1 MTSVRSLGRSIA
13 GVLWALL
20 LAPTVLLVTH
30 FPGWSV
36 LLGSRW
42 WLATVVISVLLLFAF
57 AAWGKERR
65 RTIVALLLVSWVLD
79 LVGLVDIAFGRL
91 AVWGGVTVLAIVS
104 LEVLRQNIGLV
115 REFSQR
121 DPAFKDKVQWALV
134 YWSPMLLFAWAGWL
148 VHGLIVDQAQQ
159 VIYDQTPIDQ
169 YCKADPEPV
178 PCEGLAV
185 TEALPSKP
193 LTLDAT
199 LAHYWHERFR
209 AQQQGLLLAIM
220 SSDPVDGVSD
230 SVFMNKEALTVYL
243 AGLDAKLRPQEV
255 LLIPRN
261 DGLQEEELLNS
272 DPVTQRLRQ
281 DRAALERQSQGSI
294 SIGSGIGGIGGGIPI
309 PRSLLTKPRIDQFDA
324 QLRKRREELLVKYS
338 QQLIAPSQVPGSV
351 HYQLTRR
358 LPPAPPLRVEQGLL
372 VQKPEQVSG
381 ARATLAALVVT
392 RLADLEQSTLQTAES
407 IVRGADELH
416 RRDPSAAI
424 DPRQQLERIGFPA
437 LCSNAID
444 SPDSTEDDAGKI
456 PVRVNTRPFPCNAR
470 LSTVDGVR
478 QPLDLLDSVYESIE
492 HWRQRQEQNL
502 EDTSRAALVQ
512 AVRQSNQAQSSAMA
526 LSSMVPAGIDLGRKR
541 CRLLEGHTWG
551 NCATNWAKAKAEST
565 YASARAD
572 AGRAYT
578 RAVDDM
584 RRTGQSNAAQLI
596 LYERDQARLQLQE
609 AEADLRA
616 GVRSVRSGLDL
627 LGTLLLFF
635 LILALIKSVLY
646 TLALKLYAAGGPS
659 FVRVDG
665 SSTIVGGSPRVAP
678 VNSQTGSLEFPDVTA
693 ENPLVT
699 REYLVHQ
706 VKRNARIPPWPF
718 SGVLS
723 RLLYRRYFFF
733 NIGGP
738 EPESTVAWFS
748 STGRFIADWMLQPG
762 EAVVFHYRNFVGAS
776 QQVNLRSLVSFRL
789 DTMLFGRFTFAVA
802 VAAEQPGHLL
812 LEAMSLSAEAVAKD
826 NIHTAMPERL
836 VAWHANTAF
845 QVASAQTLGSVYLD
859 PFALARVKEMQPR
872 GRMLV
877 DTTPVR
883 SFFYGTFRYALR
895 VLSPL

>member
-1 MTSVRSLGRSIA
+1 MTTLRPLGRSIA
-13 GVLWALL
+13 SVLWALL
-20 LAPTVLLVTH
+20 LAPTVLLVAYL
-30 FPGWSV
+30 PGWGV
-36 LLGSRW
+36 LLSSRW
-42 WLATVVISVLLLFAF
+42 WLAAIFVSVLLLFAF

-65 RTIVALLLVSWVLD
+65 RTIVALLLASWVLD
-79 LVGLVDIAFGRL
+79 LVGLTDITFGRL
-91 AVWGGVTVLAIVS
+91 VVWAGVTVLAIIS

-115 REFSQR
+115 RDLRQR
-121 DPAFKDKVQWALV
+121 DPAFKEKVQRAVV

-148 VHGLIVDQAQQ
+148 VHGLIVDEAQQ
-159 VIYDQTPIDQ
+159 LVYDQTPIDQ
-169 YCKADPEPV
+169 YCKAEPEPV

-185 TEALPSKP
+185 TQELPAKP
-193 LTLDAT
+193 LTLEAT

-220 SSDPVDGVSD
+220 SSDPVEGISD
-230 SVFMNKEALTVYL
+230 AVFMNKEALTAYI
-243 AGLDAKLRPQEV
+243 AGLDAKLRPQAV

-281 DRAALERQSQGSI
+281 DRAALERQAQGSV
-294 SIGSGIGGIGGGIPI
+294 SIGTGIGAKIHI
-309 PRSLLTKPRIDQFDA
+309 PRSLLMKPRIDQLDA
-324 QLRKRREELLVKYS
+324 QLRKRREELLAKYS
-338 QQLIAPSQVPGSV
+338 QQLIAPTQVPGSV

-358 LPPAPPLRVEQGLL
+358 LPPAPPLRVEPGLL
-372 VQKPEQVSG
+372 VQKPEQVPG

-407 IVRGADELH
+407 IVRGASDLH
-416 RRDPSAAI
+416 GRDPGAAI
-424 DPRQQLERIGFPA
+424 DPRQQLEKIGFPA
-437 LCSNAID
+437 LCSNEID
-444 SPDSTEDDAGKI
+444 SPNSTEDDAGKV
-456 PVRVNTRPFPCNAR
+456 PVRVNTRPFPCNVR
-470 LSTVDGVR
+470 LSIVDGAR

-502 EDTSRAALVQ
+502 ENTSRAALVQ
-512 AVRQSNQAQSSAMA
+512 TIRQGNQAQSSAMA
-526 LSSMVPAGIDLGRKR
+526 LSAMVPASIELGRKR

-551 NCATNWAKAKAEST
+551 NCATNWAKAKAEGT

-572 AGRAYT
+572 AGRAYA

-584 RRTGQSNAAQLI
+584 RRAGQSNAAQLI
-596 LYERDQARLQLQE
+596 LYEREQARLQLQE

-616 GVRSVRSGLDL
+616 AVRSVRSGLDL

-659 FVRVDG
+659 FVQVDG
-665 SSTIVGGSPRVAP
+665 SSAIVSGSPRVAP

-706 VKRNARIPPWPF
+706 VKRNARMPPWPF

-802 VAAEQPGHLL
+802 VATEQPGHLL
-812 LEAMSLSAEAVAKD
+812 LEARSLSAEAVTND

-859 PFALARVKEMQPR
+859 PFALARVKDMQPR

-883 SFFYGTFRYALR
+883 SFFYGSFRYALR